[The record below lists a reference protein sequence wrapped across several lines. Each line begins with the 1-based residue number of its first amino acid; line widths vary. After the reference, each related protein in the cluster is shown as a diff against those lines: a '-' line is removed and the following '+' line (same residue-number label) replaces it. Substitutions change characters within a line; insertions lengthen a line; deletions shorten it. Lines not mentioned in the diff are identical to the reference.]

1 MYTHREDE
9 NQLQVSNFI
18 LKVAWTSLIFGKFT
32 IRIPEIDDLLQ
43 LKSHFFA
50 QFKRR
55 FLVHIISAYPPS
67 LTQKSEFYMIFFI
80 QRFISSC

>member
-43 LKSHFFA
+43 L
-50 QFKRR
+50 
-55 FLVHIISAYPPS
+55 L
-67 LTQKSEFYMIFFI
+67 
-80 QRFISSC
+80 